1 MQSII
6 IEFLASFLIWLMFL
20 GLFVV
25 WYLDGKVKKEMVLHG
40 FVAFWTAWIIAEI
53 LKKLIPTARPFMV
66 NGGEPLTLTISS
78 DGSFPSGHSAAAFA
92 LATTI
97 WLHDRKVGW
106 AYIIA
111 ALIVGT
117 ARVLANVHYPVD
129 ILAGAI
135 LGILTAFS
143 VEKLHLF
150 KLIWRNK
157 HDS

>member
-20 GLFVV
+20 GLLILWFI
-25 WYLDGKVKKEMVLHG
+25 DGRIKKEQVLHAL
-40 FVAFWTAWIIAEI
+40 VASLVAWTLAEI
-53 LKKLIPTARPFMV
+53 IKRLIPTARPFIV
-66 NGGEPLTLTISS
+66 NGEMPLTLTVQS
-78 DGSFPSGHSAAAFA
+78 DGSFPSGHTAAAFA

-111 ALIVGT
+111 ALIVGA

-143 VEKLHLF
+143 VEKVHLF
-150 KLIWRNK
+150 SLLKKWTA
-157 HDS
+157 

>member
-1 MQSII
+1 MSNLV

-20 GLFVV
+20 GLLIL
-25 WYLDGKVKKEMVLHG
+25 WAIDGKIKKEQVLHAL
-40 FVAFWTAWIIAEI
+40 VASLFAWTLAEI
-53 LKKLIPTARPFMV
+53 IKRLIPTTRPFMV
-66 NGGEPLTLTISS
+66 NGEMPLTLTVNN
-78 DGSFPSGHSAAAFA
+78 DGSFPSGHTSAAFA

-111 ALIVGT
+111 ALIVGA

-135 LGILTAFS
+135 LGFVTAFG
-143 VEKLHLF
+143 VERLHL
-150 KLIWRNK
+150 RA
-157 HDS
+157 